1 MCQNYKAKV
10 NCLLYRIILVLFFY
24 WILPVIS
31 IDAKRRLCFIWTFK
45 TWVIIIL
52 FSLISAVIEIRPN
65 YFCSLISTNFTL
77 QGQTCHEQTW
87 SFFFFDC
94 VITWS
99 IVGCFLRVQLNKK
112 SLSVSSYYLCYANFS
127 ISKCQLLRKLIE
139 CEVLH

>member
-1 MCQNYKAKV
+1 MFPQENEAADTATSSPTESDTSPPASPNWAALRVSMKYLFYSIVKSNKCVKITKLKLTVYSTE
-10 NCLLYRIILVLFFY
+10 LFWYFFFY

-45 TWVIIIL
+45 TCVIIIL

-87 SFFFFDC
+87 SFFF
-94 VITWS
+94 S
-99 IVGCFLRVQLNKK
+99 I
-112 SLSVSSYYLCYANFS
+112 AW
-127 ISKCQLLRKLIE
+127 
-139 CEVLH
+139 